1 MDDTRNYELCKND
14 YGYTD
19 YGYINDT
26 WNYELCKNDY
36 DLLDYRRN
44 LKRREQLGENVV
56 LLLLTTG
63 ITTNCDH
70 AGSLFFAYLSDL

>member
-1 MDDTRNYELCKND
+1 MTTTWIETTTHQL
-14 YGYTD
+14 TD
-19 YGYINDT
+19 DT

-36 DLLDYRRN
+36 GLLDYRRN

-70 AGSLFFAYLSDL
+70 AGFLFFAYLSDL